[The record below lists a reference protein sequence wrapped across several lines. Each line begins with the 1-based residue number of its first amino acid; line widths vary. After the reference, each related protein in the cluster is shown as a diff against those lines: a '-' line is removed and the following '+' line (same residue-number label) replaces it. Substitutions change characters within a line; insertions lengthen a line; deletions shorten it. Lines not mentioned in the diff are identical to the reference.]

1 MPKEILK
8 GGEGTQ
14 SPAFLHQQ
22 EELHRLLLQMATLS
36 EEMLEKALEALQAQN
51 TSRAQVVIVKD
62 REVDGLEVTIDKHI
76 LEMLA
81 LQQPVAADLRSI
93 LSAQKINN
101 DLERVADHAV
111 NIAEAA
117 IILADAPMIKPL
129 VHIPR
134 MGVIAREML
143 KEAIDSFVYGDS
155 RLAAAVKQRDD
166 EMDGLHR
173 QVTTALSS
181 VVEQRPNEFR
191 RALAL
196 FGISIDLERVADL
209 ATNIA
214 EEVIFIQEAEVVKH
228 KEGKP

>member
-1 MPKEILK
+1 MPDKIL
-8 GGEGTQ
+8 TQ
-14 SPAFLHQQ
+14 DGRIQPSVFFHQK
-22 EELHRLLLQMATLS
+22 EELHRLLLHMATLS

-51 TSRAQVVIVKD
+51 TSRAQVVILRD
-62 REVDGLEVTIDKHI
+62 RDVDALEVRIDKHI

-81 LQQPVAADLRSI
+81 LQQPVAADLRLI

-117 IILADAPMIKPL
+117 IILADAPMVKPL
-129 VHIPR
+129 VNIPR

-143 KEAIDSFVYGDS
+143 KEAIDSVVFGDS
-155 RLAAAVKQRDD
+155 RLAAAVKRRDN
-166 EMDGLHR
+166 EVDGLHK
-173 QVTTALSS
+173 QVTAALSS
-181 VVEQRPNEFR
+181 VVEQRPNDVR

-196 FGISIDLERVADL
+196 FGISIDLGRVADL

-214 EEVIFIQEAEVVKH
+214 EEVIFVQEADVVKH